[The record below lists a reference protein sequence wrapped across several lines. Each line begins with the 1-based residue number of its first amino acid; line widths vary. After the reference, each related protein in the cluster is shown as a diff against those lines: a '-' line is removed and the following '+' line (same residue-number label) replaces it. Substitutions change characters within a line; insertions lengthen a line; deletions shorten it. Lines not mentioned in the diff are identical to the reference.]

1 MKICTG
7 VELRDVIIDLKFKF
21 ENFRDFDVIRGQN
34 SPFPIDFSRAPYHSA
49 ALLRC
54 LWLLTRDAYTPDTPV
69 DLINK

>member
-21 ENFRDFDVIRGQN
+21 ENFRDFDVIGGQN
-34 SPFPIDFSRAPYHSA
+34 SPFPIDFARAPYHSSA

-54 LWLLTRDAYTPDTPV
+54 LWLLTRDA
-69 DLINK
+69 